1 MIAPSS
7 DVEGCECIFPDS
19 AFFGEDGKPIFV
31 AKSDGRGRMAAVTHR
46 LGLQEI
52 RQKFSAQVRE
62 RKKEVKPF
70 LVKLLEDES
79 KALAAAANTQSA
91 GQGNPSATQDAS

>member
-1 MIAPSS
+1 LKLIEFMIAPSS

-31 AKSDGRGRMAAVTHR
+31 ARSDGRGKMVAVTHR

-79 KALAAAANTQSA
+79 KALAAAANT
-91 GQGNPSATQDAS
+91 